1 MPSIVPVV
9 DALDSGVANVAEL
22 VDALDLGSSGA
33 TRESS
38 SLSFRTSPGSAQNRR
53 QGPDRSIAL
62 PLRSAEEMRDPDGS
76 WGGAPFRESGLETA
90 LRVRNPPNLAV
101 GSPIPLN
108 NEL

>member
-38 SLSFRTSPGSAQNRR
+38 SLSFRTSPGSAQHRR
-53 QGPDRSIAL
+53 QGPERSIAF
-62 PLRSAEEMRDPDGS
+62 PSRRSEEMRDPDAPRRGS
-76 WGGAPFRESGLETA
+76 RSGIRIRDRFAGPESANLGGRFSD
-90 LRVRNPPNLAV
+90 
-101 GSPIPLN
+101 SPQQ
-108 NEL
+108 